1 MNPQVYSWTD
11 YWDGALQKGQG
22 SLPKC
27 ILRLMEAARD
37 NDRHCFAVEA
47 RALPHL
53 ELAVAYMVF
62 QRVEELHRMESKL
75 VPVADAIASLVAM
88 LVSEEAQRNFA

>member
-11 YWDGALQKGQG
+11 YWDGALEKGQG
-22 SLPKC
+22 ALPAC
-27 ILRLMEAARD
+27 ILLLMEAARD
-37 NDRHCFAVEA
+37 NDKHRFGVEA

-62 QRVEELHRMESKL
+62 QRVEELHRQDQDL

>member
-1 MNPQVYSWTD
+1 MNPQIYSWTD
-11 YWDGALQKGQG
+11 YWEGALEKGQG
-22 SLPKC
+22 SLPQC

-47 RALPHL
+47 RSLPHL

-62 QRVEELHRMESKL
+62 QRVEALHRQEREL
-75 VPVADAIASLVAM
+75 VPVADAIAGLVAM